1 MEEILIFGHKNPD
14 TDTIC
19 SAIAYSYLK
28 NKLGF
33 NTKAVRLGE
42 INEETKYALEYFNIT
57 NIEKINDVSGKNIIL
72 VDHNERTQT
81 ADGFEDAKVL
91 ELIDHH
97 KISNFNV
104 SDPLFVRVEP
114 IGCTASIIFKM
125 YKENGIEIPEKIA
138 GIMLS
143 AIISDSLLFKSPTC
157 TKEDIEIAKKL
168 SEIANVDVEKYGL
181 EMLKAGANLSSKTE
195 KEILNMDMKIFEMGK
210 SNVAIAQVN
219 TFNISE
225 ILDRKEK
232 LLFEMDSYIKENNLL
247 FYLFVI
253 TDVLQSTSLG
263 LVLGSELDKIEKA
276 FNSNI
281 KNNEIK
287 LEGIVSR
294 KKQVVPPLSKIF
306 IN

>member
-168 SEIANVDVEKYGL
+168 SEIANVDAEKYGL

-210 SNVAIAQVN
+210 NNVAIAQVN

-263 LVLGSELDKIEKA
+263 LVLGSELDKVEKA